1 MLNEFVKHFQQ
12 RALRLLISNSSLF
25 WYEYIVRE
33 HKRCLLSKM
42 YASPLSSPCF
52 VDYHKRGDADE
63 TDQLLP
69 ALEETIF

>member
-1 MLNEFVKHFQQ
+1 MPVSKIC
-12 RALRLLISNSSLF
+12 ASLF
-25 WYEYIVRE
+25 
-33 HKRCLLSKM
+33 
-42 YASPLSSPCF
+42 SPCF

>member
-1 MLNEFVKHFQQ
+1 MPVN
-12 RALRLLISNSSLF
+12 
-25 WYEYIVRE
+25 
-33 HKRCLLSKM
+33 KM
-42 YASPLSSPCF
+42 HVSPLSPLCV